1 MDRSK
6 ALLVAKGLQVQHS
19 ALNRTLYFHGESMLP
34 FLREGDEIVVEPVA
48 WAEIRIGDI
57 ITYRF
62 DDKYPTRRVVRRL
75 SESLELWCDNWPDRR
90 FRAEQSAVVGRV
102 VARRR
107 DGRWI
112 GRDEA
117 AWRRNG
123 RRALLRFYVRA
134 AFGRALRMSAHAREK
149 LRRLTPR
156 ASAM

>member
-90 FRAEQSAVVGRV
+90 FRAEPSAIVGRV
-102 VARRR
+102 VARGR
-107 DGRWI
+107 DGRWT
-112 GRDEA
+112 GCDEA
-117 AWRRNG
+117 AWRRSA

-134 AFGRALRMSAHAREK
+134 AFGRALRMCGHAREK
-149 LRRLTPR
+149 LRRVNPR